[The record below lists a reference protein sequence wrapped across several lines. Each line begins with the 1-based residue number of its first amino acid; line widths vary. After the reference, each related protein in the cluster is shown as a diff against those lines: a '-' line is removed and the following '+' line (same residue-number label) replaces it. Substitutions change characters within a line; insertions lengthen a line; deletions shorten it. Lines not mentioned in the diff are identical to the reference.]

1 MQRLAMDALCKWMN
15 VAGRKPL
22 LITGARQVGK
32 TWLMREFGRTH
43 FKRTAYIS
51 FDNNEHMP
59 AIFEGSLS
67 PHRLIPILQIEAGC
81 VIDEHTL
88 LILDEVQ
95 EVPRAL
101 QSLKYFCEEAPEIP
115 VVAAGS
121 SLGLALKGRK
131 SKTSSARSENARRV
145 SFPVGKVTF
154 LDLYPLTFL
163 EFLLS
168 IGQNLL
174 AESVQALDWPTL
186 GAFHG
191 QLNELLRIYLYVGGM
206 PEVVRRYTEEQDLL
220 SVRDTQ
226 RDLLRAYEND
236 FSKYA
241 PNDLAERIR
250 LVWRAIPANLAKE
263 NRKFMFSKISK
274 SARAREYEDAL
285 QWLIDSSLAHR
296 VRCVTSPETP
306 LTSHEEES
314 VFKVYLSDVGLLG
327 ALNNLDARTLLEG
340 NSLFSSYKGSLAE
353 QFALQEILA
362 AGQVGGAHY
371 YKNEKTRNEIDFL
384 VDGNR
389 LMPAAI
395 PIEVKSGENLQAK
408 SLRAYIKKYR
418 PELAIRCSLRPHGV
432 DGALEEVP
440 LYALGSYFRKCV
452 AG

>member
-1 MQRLAMDALCKWMN
+1 MKRLAMDALCKWVN
-15 VAGRKPL
+15 SPSRKPL

-32 TWLMREFGRTH
+32 TWLMREFGRTR
-43 FKRTAYIS
+43 FERTAYIS

-59 AIFEGSLS
+59 AVFEGSLS
-67 PHRLIPILQIEAGC
+67 PSRLIPILQIEAGC

-121 SLGLALKGRK
+121 SLGLSLKGRK
-131 SKTSSARSENARRV
+131 GGDSSVRLEDTRRV

-174 AESVQALDWPTL
+174 AESVEALDWPTL
-186 GAFHG
+186 EAFHG
-191 QLNELLRIYLYVGGM
+191 QLNELLRMYLYVGGM
-206 PEVVRRYTEEQDLL
+206 PEAVKRYTEERDLL

-263 NRKFMFSKISK
+263 NRKFMFSKVGK

-285 QWLIDSSLAHR
+285 QWLFDSSLAYQ
-296 VRCVTSPETP
+296 VRCVSSPETP
-306 LTSHEEES
+306 LASHEEHA

-327 ALNNLDARTLLEG
+327 ALNNLDARMLLEG

-353 QFALQEILA
+353 QLALQEILA
-362 AGQVGGAHY
+362 AGQVDGAHY
-371 YKNEKTRNEIDFL
+371 YKNEKTRSEVDFL

-408 SLRAYIKKYR
+408 SLTAYIKKYR
-418 PELAIRCSLRPHGV
+418 PDLAIRCSLRRHSIDGV
-432 DGALEEVP
+432 LEGVP
-440 LYALGSYFRKCV
+440 LYALGAYFRKRI